1 MNWIYILLHINV
13 CVSMCISRW
22 PFKRSFVRVYLAAI
36 DVSLFIALHTLTTW
50 PRSLLPLSYLSL
62 DSPYILPFF
71 IIIIALN
78 VLFSL
83 ASFVFYSSAVY
94 YTTQTGVY
102 KLRFIL
108 HDFSHTTHFFELTL
122 SLLCNPS
129 LLLTFVIFFWCPGCC
144 IMKTSGCY
152 RSEFCIF

>member
-1 MNWIYILLHINV
+1 MFALEIYDVMNIEWIYILYILLHINV

-62 DSPYILPFF
+62 DSPYILSFF

-102 KLRFIL
+102 VWVTIYLARFFT
-108 HDFSHTTHFFELTL
+108 HDTHTFLNSHYHFL
-122 SLLCNPS
+122 
-129 LLLTFVIFFWCPGCC
+129 
-144 IMKTSGCY
+144 
-152 RSEFCIF
+152 